1 MYNTYMS
8 PFAFSAYRAYLL
20 ALCEQPDAR
29 GLRSQ
34 LSAAAGCQASYLS
47 QALHGRVHLTEEHLA
62 GIAGFLRLKAD
73 EAEFLLLLLR
83 SEKAGTP
90 ALRALLETQKAKLL
104 ARQKNLKH
112 RVGSG
117 PVPMSDADIGLYFS
131 TWIPSAVHLLTS
143 DPAFGAV
150 EKIAERLRLPAS
162 KVSETLRFLEKLGL
176 VSHGKKGWAFA
187 RGSFHLPK
195 DSPWQSAFQA
205 SRRELAAR
213 SIALNPR
220 GATHFST
227 LFTISP
233 EDLKKLEQL
242 TADFVASAHERI
254 HASGTESL
262 AAICIDLFEVV

>member
-1 MYNTYMS
+1 MS
-8 PFAFSAYRAYLL
+8 PFAHGSYRAYLL
-20 ALCEQPDAR
+20 ALCERPDSR
-29 GLRSQ
+29 GLRKQ
-34 LSAAAGCQASYLS
+34 LSAAAGCQPSYLS

-62 GIAGFLRLKAD
+62 GIAGFLGLKAD

-83 SEKAGTP
+83 EERAGTP
-90 ALRALLETQKAKLL
+90 ALRELLGAQKAKLL
-104 ARQKNLKH
+104 ARQKSLKH

-117 PVPMSDADIGLYFS
+117 PAPMSDADLGLYFS

-143 DPAFGAV
+143 DPAYGTA
-150 EKIAERLRLPAS
+150 ERIAERLRLPAA
-162 KVSETLRFLEKLGL
+162 KVAETLRFLEKLGL
-176 VSHGKKGWAFA
+176 VAHGKKGWAFA

-233 EDLKKLEQL
+233 TDLRTLEQL
-242 TADFVASAHERI
+242 AADFVEKAHDRI
-254 HASGTESL
+254 HASGTERL
-262 AAICIDLFEVV
+262 AAICLDVFEVP